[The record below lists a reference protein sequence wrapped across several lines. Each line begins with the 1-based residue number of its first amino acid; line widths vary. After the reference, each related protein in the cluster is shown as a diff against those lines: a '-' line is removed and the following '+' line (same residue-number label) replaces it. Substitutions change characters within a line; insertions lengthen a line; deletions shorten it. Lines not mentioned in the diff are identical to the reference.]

1 MKNIMITGGSG
12 FIGLHLIDLL
22 LDQGYNVNVLYR
34 SSKELEIKEQENNNL
49 KLFKGSLN
57 DKPSILKAAQG
68 CDGIIHVAGIAKQ
81 WSKDPELFEKVNVDG
96 SRLVFQCA
104 KELGIKRVVNTST
117 AGTIPPSTDL
127 PSTEATPRN
136 IDYFFEY
143 EASKAKAELVAKE
156 FCSEDLEII
165 TVNPCRVYGPGE
177 IGQSNSTVLM
187 MDKYLKGKWKFI
199 PGSGEQ
205 YGSFVYVEDVALGML
220 LALQKGK
227 SGERYILGGENAN
240 YNQFFDKLRDIS
252 KVHYKIYHMPLA
264 VISLMAKASGFL
276 ANTFKVEP
284 LMMPGVARKLYF
296 DWKVDTTKAEKHLG
310 YSHRSLDQGLRDTYA
325 WLNQS

>member
-1 MKNIMITGGSG
+1 MITGGSG

-22 LDQGYNVNVLYR
+22 LEQGYNVNALYR
-34 SSKELEIKEQENNNL
+34 SSEALEIKEKEYINL
-49 KLFKGSLN
+49 NLFQGSLN
-57 DKPSILKAAQG
+57 NKESILNAARG
-68 CDGIIHVAGIAKQ
+68 CEGIIHVAGVAKQ
-81 WSKDPELFEKVNVDG
+81 WSKDPDLFNKVNIEG

-117 AGTIPPSTDL
+117 AGTIPPSSKL
-127 PSTEATPRN
+127 PSNEDSPRS

-143 EASKAKAELVAKE
+143 EASKAKVEGIAKE
-156 FCSEDLEII
+156 YCSKDLEII

-205 YGSFVYVEDVALGML
+205 YGSFVYVKDVALGML

-240 YNQFFDKLRDIS
+240 YNQFFDKLRAIS
-252 KVHYKIYHMPLA
+252 KIDHKIYHMPLG
-264 VISLMAKASGFL
+264 VISLMAKASGFM
-276 ANTFKVEP
+276 ANKFKIEP
-284 LMMPGVARKLYF
+284 LMMPGVARKLYY
-296 DWKVDTTKAEKHLG
+296 DWKVDTSKAENHLG
-310 YSHRSLDQGLRDTYA
+310 YNYRSLNQGLKETYA
-325 WLNQS
+325 WLNQR